1 MSYLRNRRHAML
13 VMLTGDTKCSGKEV
27 GKKLGMDYIYTDLLP
42 DEKVESLGDLLVIQ
56 DDMERVV
63 FVGDGINDAPVLVE
77 ADVGIAMGALGS
89 DAALDAADIILMDD
103 EIYRI
108 KDAIKIARETLRV
121 VNMNFKFS
129 LFVKAVILILTLFGL
144 VTMWGAVFVD
154 IGVMILAILNAT
166 WVYKYPV

>member
-1 MSYLRNRRHAML
+1 
-13 VMLTGDTKCSGKEV
+13 
-27 GKKLGMDYIYTDLLP
+27 
-42 DEKVESLGDLLVIQ
+42 
-56 DDMERVV
+56 
-63 FVGDGINDAPVLVE
+63 
-77 ADVGIAMGALGS
+77 
-89 DAALDAADIILMDD
+89 MDD

>member
-1 MSYLRNRRHAML
+1 MITVSICEDEAYFMDELCKLLDKYCNSREIHASISSFSNGEELLASNRM
-13 VMLTGDTKCSGKEV
+13 
-27 GKKLGMDYIYTDLLP
+27 
-42 DEKVESLGDLLVIQ
+42 
-56 DDMERVV
+56 
-63 FVGDGINDAPVLVE
+63 
-77 ADVGIAMGALGS
+77 
-89 DAALDAADIILMDD
+89 ADIILMDD